1 MFPCLLTQLPLVE
14 WGFLIAFRLS
24 VCLFVWMFGVF
35 FASVQMLVLPVAEIA
50 GPFSE
55 LDVCTFSYRLSNEKR
70 YIFY

>member
-1 MFPCLLTQLPLVE
+1 MFPCLPTQLPLVE
-14 WGFLIAFRLS
+14 WGVLIAFCLFVS
-24 VCLFVWMFGVF
+24 LFVWMFGF